1 MFESATIPPSLD
13 SIVSIPAVID
23 QFLQLVASES
33 RRLEYH
39 LVGAPTVADTSLTQF
54 RAGPLGQS
62 LIHLACVATG
72 QEQSPQE
79 HVIAAIDTV
88 LEVLFWPAG
97 SDDYSVPR
105 AFWETDLGRLLA
117 RAKFRAFQA
126 GDLVGI
132 GMAAQQLGVSRPTV
146 YRWMDDRLL
155 DYVHDE
161 ISGRSFVL
169 RHGVE
174 RLKQTAPELQA

>member
-1 MFESATIPPSLD
+1 MLEPKTVPPSID
-13 SIVSIPAVID
+13 AIVSIPAVID
-23 QFLQLVASES
+23 QILQLVASES
-33 RRLEYH
+33 SRLDHH
-39 LVGAPTVADTSLTQF
+39 LLGMTTVQGRSLAQL

-62 LIHLACVATG
+62 LTQLAMVANG
-72 QEQSPQE
+72 QEHAPQGQ
-79 HVIAAIDTV
+79 VTAAIDTV

-126 GDLVGI
+126 GELVGI

-146 YRWMDDRLL
+146 YRWMDDRVL

-169 RHGVE
+169 RHGLD
-174 RLKQTAPELQA
+174 RLRQTVPELQA